1 MEHEFLDLA
10 HSFSTHAATM
20 MPLLERYGYAGIFVA
35 ALVEGFG
42 IPAPGQILLTLGALL
57 AARGGFDI
65 VSVIALAWCAT
76 VIGNLIGYA
85 LGQRAGRRLLLSR
98 GVRRARIRRVER
110 FVRRYGPAI
119 IIVARFVDGLRQF
132 SSIVAGS
139 VNMPWKSFLI
149 SVLVGATLWAGAIG
163 AGAYYLE
170 RDFHA
175 VAGLF
180 LYLKPYAWIMAVG
193 ILLALLFYLFQRRAR
208 A

>member
-1 MEHEFLDLA
+1 MTA
-10 HSFSTHAATM
+10 
-20 MPLLERYGYAGIFVA
+20 V
-35 ALVEGFG
+35 
-42 IPAPGQILLTLGALL
+42 
-57 AARGGFDI
+57 
-65 VSVIALAWCAT
+65 AWCAT
-76 VIGNLIGYA
+76 VSGNLIGSA
-85 LGQRAGRRLLLSR
+85 LGRRAGRRLLLSS
-98 GVRRARIRRVER
+98 GVRRARVRRVER

-139 VNMPWKSFLI
+139 VNIPWKSFLI

-170 RDFHA
+170 WDFHA

-208 A
+208 D

>member
-10 HSFSTHAATM
+10 HSFSTHAAAM

-42 IPAPGQILLTLGALL
+42 IPAPGQTLLTLGALL
-57 AARGGFDI
+57 AAAGDFNI

-85 LGQRAGRRLLLSR
+85 LGRRAGRRLLLSS

-110 FVRRYGPAI
+110 FVRRYGRAI
-119 IIVARFVDGLRQF
+119 IVVARFVDGLRQF
-132 SSIVAGS
+132 SSIVASS

-163 AGAYYLE
+163 AGVSYLE

-180 LYLKPYAWIMAVG
+180 LYLKPYAWVMAIG